1 MATQTLAYL
10 KTKNRDFDN
19 VLDSISKQNII
30 ALTTTRTVTPGES
43 GTWFTL
49 DATAGAFTVTLPG
62 VSAGSGCRFRFI
74 NIENTPSG
82 DITIASDSTNVY
94 GTLSIQSDTNEDNR
108 VALAGSTNVLFDTTC
123 LLGDWVEFVS
133 NGTYYFVSGMGSV
146 QGAFTVS

>member
-1 MATQTLAYL
+1 MATQTLTYL
-10 KTKNRDFDN
+10 KNTNRNFDN

-49 DATAGAFTVTLPG
+49 DASAGAFT
-62 VSAGSGCRFRFI
+62 
-74 NIENTPSG
+74 
-82 DITIASDSTNVY
+82 DSTNVY

-123 LLGDWVEFVS
+123 LLGDWVDFVS
-133 NGTYYFVSGMGSV
+133 DGTYYYVSGMGSV